1 LFGIL
6 DTSITRITQRSAAMS
21 ERDAEISRLNR
32 RLDNLEEATLRGAV
46 LLTGPD
52 AETFAK
58 ACADAGLTVRAA
70 QSDGKSDDIVRRRR
84 IVARFLRNQQ
94 EWTIARIARAL
105 NKTDRGVGRM
115 L

>member
-1 LFGIL
+1 
-6 DTSITRITQRSAAMS
+6 MS
-21 ERDAEISRLNR
+21 ERDAEISRLKQR
-32 RLDNLEEATLRGAV
+32 VDNLEEATLRGAV

-52 AETFAK
+52 AETFAA
-58 ACADAGLTVRAA
+58 ACKEAGLAVRAA
-70 QSDGKSDDIVRRRR
+70 QSDSKSDDIVRRRR
-84 IVARFLRNQQ
+84 IVARFLRNEK